1 MSSPTT
7 AVDADENGTGDA
19 LIALH
24 KPVLGFSAAPSANGG
39 SSGGPQLAFGGHKN
53 VSPPT

>member
-7 AVDADENGTGDA
+7 AVDAYENGTGDA
-19 LIALH
+19 VISLH
-24 KPVLGFSAAPSANGG
+24 EPVLGSSAAPSANGG
-39 SSGGPQLAFGGHKN
+39 TSRGPQSAFGGHKN